1 MSQKDDPR
9 PSQAEH
15 ITGRKGGMRETPA
28 LFSAAEHDVVAL
40 QRTIGNQA
48 VMRLLENRS
57 SASPAAIQRMF
68 DKADEAKGMTGQAIW
83 KKYTPDKDAGAA
95 FLNFLSTACG
105 TPNQIDTGVLATK
118 GFVHSKVAAF
128 LNNVFGNFA
137 GSSFPGSTIIH
148 DNNEQKYPVDAA
160 NPNRYAEFGING
172 TGQTRV
178 VLDRTAGV
186 LYLSTHYE
194 APKVIRV
201 GGAAPV
207 AAIQHITTTLTQWG
221 Y

>member
-1 MSQKDDPR
+1 MSHKVEPR
-9 PSQAEH
+9 VSRPEH
-15 ITGRKGGMRETPA
+15 TSGLKGRVRETPA
-28 LFSAAEHDVVAL
+28 LFSVAEHDVVAL
-40 QRTIGNQA
+40 QRAIGNQA
-48 VMRLLENRS
+48 VMRLLENR
-57 SASPAAIQRMF
+57 SPAAIQRMF

-95 FLNFLSTACG
+95 FLNFLATACG

-128 LNNVFGNFA
+128 LNNVFANFA

-148 DNNEQKYPVDAA
+148 ANDEQKYPVDAA

-178 VLDRTAGV
+178 VLDRTTGV

-201 GGAAPV
+201 GGAAPA